1 MFRRDDDNTI
11 HLTRGDIC
19 DLPIMYM
26 FSAGDVIRFKVMKK
40 KDCNTIMLQRD
51 FVCESS
57 TDSYVIS
64 LSGDDTKI
72 GEVISKP
79 TDYWYEV
86 ELNPD
91 TNPKT
96 ILGYD
101 EDGAKIL
108 RLYPEG
114 KDVDGDDIE
123 VVGSKTLQELVNY
136 ALEQAKKS
144 GEFKG
149 DKGDKGDSPTVS
161 VTAIDGGHQVDIT
174 DDIGTKTF
182 FVMDGKDGE
191 SPIVDIGFVP
201 IYGYMGGWK
210 ESIDATNSVTF
221 KPTMAESYDKCYKP
235 MSFRAEELG
244 SGTGD
249 GYVFHNDYVFWDYR
263 SLRFDMYFHT
273 FTKTGEKK
281 VVKLVYEYDDYETSP
296 PRSITAY
303 FVDHKRYWEDISTVT
318 LTEEAS
324 AITVNLDANGNPFS
338 LSDIIFEITLPAEDP
353 VQTRSIYFGTQIS
366 TDHVFSRSSHKT
378 NINYITGAVTYARI
392 VSGRVI
398 CEGAISGPTNTRYQP
413 YAKYATFT
421 GYGDIEAE
429 SFDSIS
435 VFTYSASFPSGTTVR
450 LRGIRK

>member
-19 DLPIMYM
+19 DLPIMHM

-51 FVCESS
+51 FVCESG

-91 TNPKT
+91 TNPET

-114 KDVDGDDIE
+114 KDVDGGDIE
-123 VVGSKTLQELVNY
+123 VVGSKTLQELVDY
-136 ALEQAKKS
+136 ALEQAKVS

-149 DKGDKGDSPTVS
+149 DKGDKGYSPTVS

-182 FVMDGKDGE
+182 SVMDGKDGE

-201 IYGYMGGWK
+201 IYNPSSVWQ
-210 ESIDATNSVTF
+210 EPIDATNSITF
-221 KPTMAESYDKCYKP
+221 KPTMAESYIECYKP
-235 MSFRAEELG
+235 MSFRVEYHSPSEG
-244 SGTGD
+244 S
-249 GYVFHNDYVFWDYR
+249 GYVFHNDYVNWDYN
-263 SLRFDMYFHT
+263 SLSFELYFHA
-273 FTKTGEKK
+273 FTAAKEKK
-281 VVKLVYEYDDYETSP
+281 IAKLVYAYDDYNSSP
-296 PRSITAY
+296 KSITAY
-303 FVDHKRYWEDISTVT
+303 LVDHKRYWEDIATVT

-338 LSDIIFEITLPAEDP
+338 LSDIICEITLPAEDP
-353 VQTRSIYFGTQIS
+353 VQTRSIYFGPNIS
-366 TDHVFSRSSHKT
+366 TDHVFSRITHKT
-378 NINYITGAVTYARI
+378 NITYITGAVAYARI

-435 VFTYSASFPSGTTVR
+435 VFTYSTGFPSGTNVR
-450 LRGIRK
+450 LKGIRK